1 MAGWMPQNETER
13 ELLSKEIL
21 RTLNSWPE
29 FHRRIFSE
37 VHYDGKSVE
46 GVAAAWAMHPA
57 EVDSML
63 EDCERRL
70 WKALR
75 IMRPR
80 AAANIPV
87 APQFAA

>member
-1 MAGWMPQNETER
+1 MAGWMPENETER
-13 ELLSKEIL
+13 ELLSKAIL
-21 RTLNSWPE
+21 RTLDSWPE

-46 GVAAAWAMHPA
+46 GVAAAWAMHPT
-57 EVDSML
+57 EVDAVL

-75 IMRPR
+75 ILRPR
-80 AAANIPV
+80 AASNIPI